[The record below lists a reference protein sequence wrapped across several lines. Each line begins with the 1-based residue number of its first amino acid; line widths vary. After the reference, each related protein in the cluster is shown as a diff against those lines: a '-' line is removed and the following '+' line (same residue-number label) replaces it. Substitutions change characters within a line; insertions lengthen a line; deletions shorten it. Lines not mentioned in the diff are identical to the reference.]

1 MIFSSPE
8 FLFGF
13 LPIVLLSLL
22 ALRSR
27 NFVILLF
34 SIAFYFYGEGV
45 FTLVLIASFVI
56 NYAFG
61 FIIQRSR
68 SDIKDV
74 FLKIGVA
81 LNLLILVYYKYLG
94 FIGDSING
102 LLGSDFLDFNDVHL
116 PLGVSFFT
124 FQGISYLIDIKRGEV
139 KANNR
144 LDHVALYITSFPQL
158 VAGPI
163 VRYVDVVNDIMK
175 PRLSWQQFFK
185 GAERFSIGLFKKV
198 VIADT
203 LGVIVDL
210 VFTEGSGYR
219 SSPAVMLGTICFAA
233 QIYFDFSGYSDM
245 AIGLGR
251 MFGFKFPENF
261 KHPYSSKS
269 IQEFWRR
276 WHISLSSFFRDY
288 LYIPLGGNRKGA
300 LRTYLNLLIVFLLC
314 GLWHGASWTFVIWGL
329 YHGIWLSLERT
340 RFGKL
345 LRTLP
350 SPLQYAYA
358 FIVAIV
364 GWIPF
369 RAETTSDMQLLF
381 IQLFDLSS
389 WGQGL
394 NEVGY
399 LMDGYQVTVLVLA
412 VIFFVPTRRKLL
424 SLTLHA
430 TKKFG
435 FKNISDRN
443 TVYFILKSAAY
454 MIATAVAIVVMSSQT
469 YQAFIY
475 FRF

>member
-27 NFVILLF
+27 NIIILLF
-34 SIAFYFYGEGV
+34 SLAFYFYGEGV
-45 FTLVLIASFVI
+45 YTLVLIVSFVL
-56 NYAFG
+56 NYIFG
-61 FIIQRSR
+61 IIIQSSENKR
-68 SDIKDV
+68 KDTY
-74 FLKIGVA
+74 LKIGVA
-81 LNLLILVYYKYLG
+81 INLLILVYYKYLG
-94 FIGDSING
+94 FLVDAISEIIGAEA
-102 LLGSDFLDFNDVHL
+102 LDFSEVHL

-124 FQGISYLIDIKRGEV
+124 FQGISYLIDIKRGDV

-175 PRLSWQQFFK
+175 PRLSWHQFFK
-185 GAERFSIGLFKKV
+185 GVERFSIGLFKKV

-203 LGVIVDL
+203 LGVVVDL
-210 VFTEGSGYR
+210 VFIEGSGYR
-219 SSPAVMLGTICFAA
+219 SSPAIMLGTVCFAA

-300 LRTYLNLLIVFLLC
+300 FRTYVNLLIVFILC

-329 YHGIWLSLERT
+329 YHGIWLSIERT
-340 RFGKL
+340 SFGEF
-345 LRTLP
+345 LRKLP
-350 SPLQYAYA
+350 SPLQYTYA
-358 FIVAIV
+358 FVVAVV

-369 RAETTSDMQLLF
+369 RAESTSDMQLLF
-381 IQLFDLSS
+381 IQLFDLST
-389 WGQGL
+389 WAQGFS
-394 NEVGY
+394 EIAHM
-399 LMDGYQVTVLVLA
+399 MDGYRFFILGLA
-412 VIFFVPTRRKLL
+412 IIFFVPTRRKLL
-424 SLTLHA
+424 SLTLYA
-430 TKKFG
+430 TKKIN
-435 FKNISDRN
+435 FKSVSDRN
-443 TVYFILKSAAY
+443 TFYFVIKSSAY
-454 MIATAVAIVVMSSQT
+454 MIATAVALVVMSSQT